1 MNIGNIILVG
11 IVVAMIAMLIIAVI
25 AFIIDIIQDIRLRKF
40 INKKK
45 DKKL

>member
-1 MNIGNIILVG
+1 MNIENIILVG
-11 IVVAMIAMLIIAVI
+11 IIAAMIAMLIIAII

-40 INKKK
+40 INKKN